1 MSNTVGLSL
10 LRLGTGDPKPSS
22 ELKDVK
28 DAAVVST
35 RILSDSQS
43 DDRDMMERS
52 ARRATVALA
61 HPQHAWLSDGCYSH
75 DGTTILA

>member
-10 LRLGTGDPKPSS
+10 LRLWTGDPNPSS

-43 DDRDMMERS
+43 DDRDMFERS
-52 ARRATVALA
+52 ARRATVPLTDTKRV
-61 HPQHAWLSDGCYSH
+61 P
-75 DGTTILA
+75 